1 MSSFIFDIE
10 TNGFLNVCDKVHCI
24 VLKNIDT
31 GEILTP
37 SNEDA
42 IKLLEDAELIIG
54 HNIIKFD
61 IPVLEKLYSATFR
74 GKIFDTLVG
83 TRLVYSDIKD
93 NDFSRKD
100 FPKDCIGKHSLKA
113 WGNRI
118 GEYKEQIDTDWQT
131 FTPEMLEY
139 CIQDT
144 EVTYKLYKVLE
155 EKGYSQEAM
164 DLEHE
169 VASLIF
175 KQEQHGFTFNRAKAE
190 ELSIKLKAR
199 QAELAEELQGVF
211 EPIVNERWSTKTGK
225 KLKDQVTIFN
235 PSSRHHVAQR
245 LKDKYGWDAKEFT
258 TDGKAKLDDT
268 ILSKLPYPEAKILCE
283 HFLLNKRIAQIANG
297 SQAWLKHERNGKI
310 HGTCNT
316 NSCVTSRASHSFPNL
331 GQVPSTSA
339 PFGTECRELFTVPEG
354 KRLVGI
360 DVSGLEI
367 RMLCHFMSKFDNG
380 AYTKVV
386 LEGDI
391 HTETQKLA
399 GLDSRDNAKRFYY
412 CFLYGGSVKK
422 IAEVINKPFKEAG
435 KIKKRF
441 LNNLPALAKLI
452 EGVQSAAERGFIK
465 GLDKR
470 EIKVRN
476 SYSALNTLLQSAGAI
491 LCKKWLVEFN
501 KEVKKFKNAQQVVW
515 VHDEIQVECEEQDAE
530 DIGKIAVECIKR
542 AGEHY
547 QLRVPLTG
555 EYKISTNWSGTH

>member
-1 MSSFIFDIE
+1 MRYIFDIE
-10 TNGFLNVCDKVHCI
+10 TNGFLNVCDTVHCI

-37 SNEDA
+37 SNQEA
-42 IKLLEDAELIIG
+42 VKLLENAELLIG

-61 IPVLEKLYSATFR
+61 IPVLEKLLSVTFR
-74 GKIFDTLVG
+74 CKIFDTLVG
-83 TRLVYSDIKD
+83 TRLLFSDIKEK
-93 NDFSRKD
+93 DFSIKD
-100 FPKDCIGKHSLKA
+100 FPKDCIGRHSLKA

-118 GEYKEQIDTDWQT
+118 GEYKEQITTDWQT
-131 FTPEMLEY
+131 FTPEMLDY

-144 EVTYKLYKVLE
+144 EVTYKLYKVIE
-155 EKGYSQEAM
+155 EKGYSQEAL
-164 DLEHE
+164 DLEHD

-175 KQEQHGFTFNRAKAE
+175 KQEQYGFTFNREKAE
-190 ELSIKLKAR
+190 ALSVKLKAR

-211 EPIVNERWSTKTGK
+211 EPIVAERWSTKTGK
-225 KLKDQVTIFN
+225 RLKDSVTVFN

-258 TDGKAKLDDT
+258 SDGKAKLDDS

-316 NSCVTSRASHSFPNL
+316 NSCVTSRASHSYPNL

-339 PFGTECRELFTVPEG
+339 PFGKECRELFTVPEG
-354 KRLVGI
+354 KRLVGV
-360 DVSGLEI
+360 DVSSLEVM
-367 RMLCHFMSKFDNG
+367 MLCHYMSKFDNG
-380 AYTKVV
+380 AYTKVA

-399 GLDSRDNAKRFYY
+399 GLDSRDLAKRFYY

-441 LNNLPALAKLI
+441 LNNLPALHKLI
-452 EGVQSAAERGFIK
+452 EGVQSAAERGYLN

-470 EIKVRN
+470 QIKVRN

-491 LCKKWLVEFN
+491 LCKRWLVEFN
-501 KEVKKFKNAQQVVW
+501 KEIKKFKNAQQVVW
-515 VHDEIQVECEEQDAE
+515 VHDEIQVECEEKDADE
-530 DIGKIAVECIKR
+530 IGRIAVECIKR
-542 AGEHY
+542 AGEHFN
-547 QLRVPLTG
+547 LRVPLTG

>member
-1 MSSFIFDIE
+1 LRYVFDIE
-10 TNGFLNVCDKVHCI
+10 TNGFLHSCDKVHCI

-37 SNEDA
+37 DNETA
-42 IKLLEDAELIIG
+42 IKKLKEAELIIG

-61 IPVLEKLYSATFR
+61 IPVLEKLYSATFT

-83 TRLVYSDIKD
+83 TRLIFSDIKD
-93 NDFSRKD
+93 KDFSIKD

-118 GEYKEQIDTDWQT
+118 GEYKEQIETDWQT

-139 CIQDT
+139 CKQDT
-144 EVTYKLYKVLE
+144 EVTYKLYKVIE

-175 KQEQHGFTFNRAKAE
+175 KQEEHGFTFDTEKAQA
-190 ELSIKLKAR
+190 LSVKLKAR
-199 QAELAEELQGVF
+199 LAELSEELQDVF
-211 EPIVNERWSTKTGK
+211 QPIVTERWSTKTGK
-225 KLKDQVTIFN
+225 KLKDSVTIFN

-245 LKDKYGWDAKEFT
+245 LKEKYGWDAQEFT
-258 TDGKAKLDDT
+258 ADGKAKLDDS

-316 NSCVTSRASHSFPNL
+316 NSCVTSRASHSYPNL

-339 PFGTECRELFTVPEG
+339 PFGKECRELFTVPEG
-354 KRLVGI
+354 KRLVGV
-360 DVSGLEI
+360 DVSSLEVM
-367 RMLCHFMSKFDNG
+367 MLCHYMSKFDNG
-380 AYTKVV
+380 AYTKVA

-399 GLDSRDNAKRFYY
+399 GLDSRDLAKRFYY

-441 LNNLPALAKLI
+441 LNNLPALHKLI
-452 EGVQSAAERGFIK
+452 EGVQSAAERGYLT

-470 EIKVRN
+470 QIKVRN

-491 LCKKWLVEFN
+491 LCKRWLVEFN
-501 KEVKKFKNAQQVVW
+501 KEIQKYKNAQQVVW
-515 VHDEIQVECEEQDAE
+515 VHDEIQIECEEKDADE
-530 DIGKIAVECIKR
+530 IGRIAVECIKR
-542 AGEHY
+542 AGEHFN
-547 QLRVPLTG
+547 LRVPLTG

>member
-1 MSSFIFDIE
+1 
-10 TNGFLNVCDKVHCI
+10 
-24 VLKNIDT
+24 
-31 GEILTP
+31 
-37 SNEDA
+37 
-42 IKLLEDAELIIG
+42 
-54 HNIIKFD
+54 
-61 IPVLEKLYSATFR
+61 
-74 GKIFDTLVG
+74 
-83 TRLVYSDIKD
+83 
-93 NDFSRKD
+93 
-100 FPKDCIGKHSLKA
+100 
-113 WGNRI
+113 
-118 GEYKEQIDTDWQT
+118 
-131 FTPEMLEY
+131 
-139 CIQDT
+139 
-144 EVTYKLYKVLE
+144 
-155 EKGYSQEAM
+155 
-164 DLEHE
+164 
-169 VASLIF
+169 
-175 KQEQHGFTFNRAKAE
+175 
-190 ELSIKLKAR
+190 
-199 QAELAEELQGVF
+199 VF

-380 AYTKVV
+380 EYTKVV

>member
-1 MSSFIFDIE
+1 MRYVFDIE
-10 TNGFLNVCDKVHCI
+10 TNGFLHLCDKVHCI

-31 GEILTP
+31 GEILTLE
-37 SNEDA
+37 NETA
-42 IKLLEDAELIIG
+42 IKKLEEAELIIG

-61 IPVLEKLYSATFR
+61 IPVLEKLYSATFK

-83 TRLVYSDIKD
+83 TRLVYADIKES
-93 NDFSRKD
+93 DFSKKD

-118 GEYKEQIDTDWQT
+118 GEYKEQIETDWQT

-139 CIQDT
+139 CKQDT

-175 KQEQHGFTFNRAKAE
+175 KQEQHGFTFDKEKAE
-190 ELSIKLKAR
+190 ALSVKLKAR

-211 EPIVNERWSTKTGK
+211 EPIVAERWSTKTGK
-225 KLKDQVTIFN
+225 RLKDSVTVFN

-245 LKDKYGWDAKEFT
+245 LKDKYGWEAKEFT
-258 TDGKAKLDDT
+258 SDGKAKLDDS

-339 PFGTECRELFTVPEG
+339 PFGKECRELFTVPEG

-360 DVSGLEI
+360 DISGLEV

-391 HTETQKLA
+391 HSETQTLA
-399 GLDSRDNAKRFYY
+399 GLESRDLAKRFYY
-412 CFLYGGSVKK
+412 CLLYGGSVKRV
-422 IAEVINKPFKEAG
+422 AEVINKPLKEAG
-435 KIKKRF
+435 KVKKRF

-452 EGVQSAAERGFIK
+452 EGVQSAAERGYIK

-476 SYSALNTLLQSAGAI
+476 SYSSLNTLLQSAGSI
-491 LCKKWLVEFN
+491 VSKRWLVEFN
-501 KEVKKFKNAQQVVW
+501 KEIKKFKNAQQVVW

-542 AGEHY
+542 AGEHF

>member
-1 MSSFIFDIE
+1 MRYVFDIE
-10 TNGFLNVCDKVHCI
+10 TNGFLHSCDKVHCI
-24 VLKNIDT
+24 VLKDIDT

-37 SNEDA
+37 DNETA
-42 IKLLEDAELIIG
+42 IKKLKEAELIIG

-61 IPVLEKLYSATFR
+61 IPVLEKLYSATFT

-83 TRLVYSDIKD
+83 TRLIFSDIKD
-93 NDFSRKD
+93 KDFSIKD

-118 GEYKEQIDTDWQT
+118 GEYKEQIETDWQT

-139 CIQDT
+139 CKQDT
-144 EVTYKLYKVLE
+144 EVTYKLYKVIE

-175 KQEQHGFTFNRAKAE
+175 KQEEHGFTFDTEKAKA
-190 ELSIKLKAR
+190 LSVKLKAR
-199 QAELAEELQGVF
+199 LAELSEELQDVF
-211 EPIVNERWSTKTGK
+211 QPIVTERWSTKTGK
-225 KLKDQVTIFN
+225 KLKDSVTIFN

-245 LKDKYGWDAKEFT
+245 LKEKYGWDAQEFT
-258 TDGKAKLDDT
+258 ADGKAKLDDS

-316 NSCVTSRASHSFPNL
+316 NSCVTSRASHSYPNL

-339 PFGTECRELFTVPEG
+339 PFGKECRELFTVPEG
-354 KRLVGI
+354 KRLVGV
-360 DVSGLEI
+360 DVSSLEVM
-367 RMLCHFMSKFDNG
+367 MLCHYMSKFDNG
-380 AYTKVV
+380 AYTKVA

-399 GLDSRDNAKRFYY
+399 GLDSRDLAKRFYY

-441 LNNLPALAKLI
+441 LNNLPALHKLI
-452 EGVQSAAERGFIK
+452 EGVQSAAERGYLT

-470 EIKVRN
+470 QIKVRN

-491 LCKKWLVEFN
+491 LCKRWLVEFN
-501 KEVKKFKNAQQVVW
+501 KEIQKYKNAQQVVW
-515 VHDEIQVECEEQDAE
+515 VHDEIQIECEEKDADE
-530 DIGKIAVECIKR
+530 IGRIAVECIKR
-542 AGEHY
+542 AGEHFN
-547 QLRVPLTG
+547 LRVPLTG

>member
-1 MSSFIFDIE
+1 MRYVFDIE
-10 TNGFLNVCDKVHCI
+10 TNGFLHSCDKVHCI
-24 VLKNIDT
+24 VLKDIDT

-37 SNEDA
+37 DNETA
-42 IKLLEDAELIIG
+42 IKKLKEAELIIG

-61 IPVLEKLYSATFR
+61 IPVLEKLYSATFT

-83 TRLVYSDIKD
+83 TRLIFSDIKD
-93 NDFSRKD
+93 KDFSIKD

-118 GEYKEQIDTDWQT
+118 GEYKEQIETDWQT

-139 CIQDT
+139 CKQDT
-144 EVTYKLYKVLE
+144 EVTYKLYKVIE

-175 KQEQHGFTFNRAKAE
+175 KQEEHGFTFDTEKAQA
-190 ELSIKLKAR
+190 LSVKLKAR
-199 QAELAEELQGVF
+199 LAELSEELQDVF
-211 EPIVNERWSTKTGK
+211 QPIVTERWSTKTGK
-225 KLKDQVTIFN
+225 KLKDSVTIFN

-245 LKDKYGWDAKEFT
+245 LKEKYGWDAQEFT
-258 TDGKAKLDDT
+258 ADGKAKLDDS

-316 NSCVTSRASHSFPNL
+316 NSCVTSRASHSYPNL

-339 PFGTECRELFTVPEG
+339 PFGKECRELFTVPKG
-354 KRLVGI
+354 KRLVGV
-360 DVSGLEI
+360 DVSSLEVL
-367 RMLCHFMSKFDNG
+367 MLCHFMSKFDNG
-380 AYTKVV
+380 EYAKVA

-399 GLDSRDNAKRFYY
+399 GLDSRDLAKRFYY

-441 LNNLPALAKLI
+441 LNNLPALHKLI
-452 EGVQSAAERGFIK
+452 EAVQSAAERGYLT

-470 EIKVRN
+470 QIKVRN

-491 LCKKWLVEFN
+491 LCKRWLVEFN
-501 KEVKKFKNAQQVVW
+501 KEIKKFKNAQQVVW
-515 VHDEIQVECEEQDAE
+515 VHDEIQIECEEKDADE
-530 DIGKIAVECIKR
+530 IGRIAVECIKR
-542 AGEHY
+542 AGKHFN
-547 QLRVPLTG
+547 LRVPLTG

>member
-1 MSSFIFDIE
+1 MRYIFDIE
-10 TNGFLNVCDKVHCI
+10 TNGFLNVCDTVHCI

-37 SNEDA
+37 SNQEA
-42 IKLLEDAELIIG
+42 VKLLENAELLIG

-61 IPVLEKLYSATFR
+61 IPVLERLLSVTFR
-74 GKIFDTLVG
+74 CKIFDTLVG
-83 TRLVYSDIKD
+83 TRLLFSDIKEK
-93 NDFSRKD
+93 DFSIKD
-100 FPKDCIGKHSLKA
+100 FPKDCIGRHSLKA

-118 GEYKEQIDTDWQT
+118 GEYKEQITTDWQT
-131 FTPEMLEY
+131 FTPEMLDY

-144 EVTYKLYKVLE
+144 EVTYKLYKVIE

-164 DLEHE
+164 DLEHD

-175 KQEQHGFTFNRAKAE
+175 KQEQYGFTFNREKAE
-190 ELSIKLKAR
+190 ALSVKLKAR

-211 EPIVNERWSTKTGK
+211 EPIVAERWSTKTGK
-225 KLKDQVTIFN
+225 RLKDSVTVFN

-258 TDGKAKLDDT
+258 SDGKAKLDDS

-297 SQAWLKHERNGKI
+297 TQAWLKHERDGKI

-316 NSCVTSRASHSFPNL
+316 NSCVTQRASHSFPNL

-339 PFGTECRELFTVPEG
+339 PYGKECRELFTVPEG

-360 DVSGLEI
+360 DVSSLEVM
-367 RMLCHFMSKFDNG
+367 MLCHFMSKFDNG
-380 AYTKVV
+380 AYTKVA
-386 LEGDI
+386 LDGDI

-399 GLDSRDNAKRFYY
+399 GLDSRDLAKRFYY

-422 IAEVINKPFKEAG
+422 IAEVIGKPFKEAG

-441 LNNLPALAKLI
+441 LNNLPALHKLI
-452 EGVQSAAERGFIK
+452 EGVQSAAERGYLT

-470 EIKVRN
+470 QIKVRN

-491 LCKKWLVEFN
+491 LCKRWLVEFN
-501 KEVKKFKNAQQVVW
+501 KEITKFKNAQQVVW

-530 DIGKIAVECIKR
+530 DIGKIAVDCIRR
-542 AGEHY
+542 AGKHF

>member
-1 MSSFIFDIE
+1 LRYVFDIE
-10 TNGFLNVCDKVHCI
+10 TNGFLHSCDKVHCI
-24 VLKNIDT
+24 VLKDIDT

-37 SNEDA
+37 DNETA
-42 IKLLEDAELIIG
+42 IKKLKEAELIIG

-61 IPVLEKLYSATFR
+61 IPVLEKLYSATFT

-83 TRLVYSDIKD
+83 TRLIFSDIKD
-93 NDFSRKD
+93 KDFSIKD

-118 GEYKEQIDTDWQT
+118 GEYKEQIETDWQT

-139 CIQDT
+139 CKQDT
-144 EVTYKLYKVLE
+144 EVTYKLYKVIE

-175 KQEQHGFTFNRAKAE
+175 KQEEHGFTFDTEKAQA
-190 ELSIKLKAR
+190 LSVKLKAR
-199 QAELAEELQGVF
+199 LAELSEELQDVF
-211 EPIVNERWSTKTGK
+211 QPIVTERWSTKTGK
-225 KLKDQVTIFN
+225 KLKDSVTIFN

-245 LKDKYGWDAKEFT
+245 LKEKYGWDAQEFT
-258 TDGKAKLDDT
+258 ADGKAKLDDS

-316 NSCVTSRASHSFPNL
+316 NSCVTSRASHSYPNL

-339 PFGTECRELFTVPEG
+339 PFGKECRELFTVPKG
-354 KRLVGI
+354 KRLVGV
-360 DVSGLEI
+360 DVSSLEVM
-367 RMLCHFMSKFDNG
+367 MLCHYMSKFDNG
-380 AYTKVV
+380 AYTKVA

-399 GLDSRDNAKRFYY
+399 GLDSRDLAKRFYY

-441 LNNLPALAKLI
+441 LNNLPALHKLI
-452 EGVQSAAERGFIK
+452 EGVQSAAERGYLT

-470 EIKVRN
+470 QIKVRN

-491 LCKKWLVEFN
+491 LCKRWLVEFN
-501 KEVKKFKNAQQVVW
+501 KEIQKYKNAQQVVW
-515 VHDEIQVECEEQDAE
+515 VHDEIQIECEEKDADE
-530 DIGKIAVECIKR
+530 IGRIAVECIKR
-542 AGEHY
+542 AGKHFN
-547 QLRVPLTG
+547 LRVPLTG

>member
-1 MSSFIFDIE
+1 MRYVFDIE
-10 TNGFLNVCDKVHCI
+10 TNGFLHSCDKVHCI
-24 VLKNIDT
+24 VLKDIDT

-37 SNEDA
+37 DNETA
-42 IKLLEDAELIIG
+42 IKKLKEAELIIG

-61 IPVLEKLYSATFR
+61 IPVLEKLYSATFT

-83 TRLVYSDIKD
+83 TRLIFSDIKD
-93 NDFSRKD
+93 KDFSIKD

-118 GEYKEQIDTDWQT
+118 GEYKEQIETDWQT

-139 CIQDT
+139 CKQDT
-144 EVTYKLYKVLE
+144 EVTYKLYKVIE

-175 KQEQHGFTFNRAKAE
+175 KQEEHGFTFDTEKAQA
-190 ELSIKLKAR
+190 LSVKLKAR
-199 QAELAEELQGVF
+199 LAELSEELQSVF
-211 EPIVNERWSTKTGK
+211 KPIVTERWSTKTGK
-225 KLKDQVTIFN
+225 KLKDSVTIFN

-245 LKDKYGWDAKEFT
+245 LKEKYGWDAQEFT
-258 TDGKAKLDDT
+258 ADGKAKLDDS

-316 NSCVTSRASHSFPNL
+316 NSCVTSRASHSYPNL

-339 PFGTECRELFTVPEG
+339 PFGKECRELFTVPEG
-354 KRLVGI
+354 KRLVGV
-360 DVSGLEI
+360 DVSSLEVM
-367 RMLCHFMSKFDNG
+367 MLCHYMSKFDNG
-380 AYTKVV
+380 AYTKVA

-399 GLDSRDNAKRFYY
+399 GLDSRDLAKRFYY

-441 LNNLPALAKLI
+441 LNNLPALHKLI
-452 EGVQSAAERGFIK
+452 EGVQSAAERGYLT

-470 EIKVRN
+470 QIKVRN

-491 LCKKWLVEFN
+491 LCKRWLVEFN
-501 KEVKKFKNAQQVVW
+501 KEIQKYKNAQQVVW
-515 VHDEIQVECEEQDAE
+515 VHDEIQIECEEKDADE
-530 DIGKIAVECIKR
+530 IGRIAVECIKR
-542 AGEHY
+542 AGEHFN
-547 QLRVPLTG
+547 LRVPLTG

>member
-1 MSSFIFDIE
+1 MRYVFDIE
-10 TNGFLNVCDKVHCI
+10 TNGFLHSCDKVHCI
-24 VLKNIDT
+24 VLKDIDT

-37 SNEDA
+37 DNETA
-42 IKLLEDAELIIG
+42 IKKLEEADLIIG

-61 IPVLEKLYSATFR
+61 IPVLEKLYSATFK

-83 TRLVYSDIKD
+83 TRLIFSDIKD
-93 NDFSRKD
+93 KDFSIKD

-118 GEYKEQIDTDWQT
+118 GEYKEQIETDWQT

-139 CIQDT
+139 CKQDT
-144 EVTYKLYKVLE
+144 EVTYKLYKVIE

-175 KQEQHGFTFNRAKAE
+175 KQEEHGFTFDTEKAQA
-190 ELSIKLKAR
+190 LSVKLKAR
-199 QAELAEELQGVF
+199 LAELSEELQGVF
-211 EPIVNERWSTKTGK
+211 KPIVTERWSTKTGK
-225 KLKDQVTIFN
+225 KLKDSVTIFN

-245 LKDKYGWDAKEFT
+245 LKEKYGWDAQEFT
-258 TDGKAKLDDT
+258 ADGKAKLDDS

-316 NSCVTSRASHSFPNL
+316 NSCVTSRASHSYPNL

-339 PFGTECRELFTVPEG
+339 PFGKECRELFTVPEG
-354 KRLVGI
+354 KRLVGV
-360 DVSGLEI
+360 DVSSLEVM
-367 RMLCHFMSKFDNG
+367 MLCHYMSKFDNG
-380 AYTKVV
+380 AYTKVA

-399 GLDSRDNAKRFYY
+399 GLDSRDLAKRFYY

-441 LNNLPALAKLI
+441 LNNLPALHKLI
-452 EGVQSAAERGFIK
+452 EGVQSAAERGYLT

-470 EIKVRN
+470 QIKVRN

-491 LCKKWLVEFN
+491 LCKRWLVEFN
-501 KEVKKFKNAQQVVW
+501 KEIQKYKNAQQVVW
-515 VHDEIQVECEEQDAE
+515 VHDEIQVECEEKDADE
-530 DIGKIAVECIKR
+530 IGRIAVECIKR
-542 AGEHY
+542 AGEHFN
-547 QLRVPLTG
+547 LRVPLTG

>member
-1 MSSFIFDIE
+1 MRYVFDIE
-10 TNGFLNVCDKVHCI
+10 TNGFLHSCDKVHCI
-24 VLKNIDT
+24 VLKDIDT

-37 SNEDA
+37 DNETA
-42 IKLLEDAELIIG
+42 IKKLKEAELIIG

-61 IPVLEKLYSATFR
+61 IPVLEKLYSATFT

-83 TRLVYSDIKD
+83 TRLIFSDIKD
-93 NDFSRKD
+93 KDFSIKD

-118 GEYKEQIDTDWQT
+118 GEYKEQIETDWQT

-139 CIQDT
+139 CKQDT
-144 EVTYKLYKVLE
+144 EVTYKLYKVIE

-175 KQEQHGFTFNRAKAE
+175 KQEEHGFTFDTEKAQA
-190 ELSIKLKAR
+190 LSVKLKAR
-199 QAELAEELQGVF
+199 LAELSEELQDVF
-211 EPIVNERWSTKTGK
+211 QPIVTERWSTKTGK
-225 KLKDQVTIFN
+225 KLKDSVTIFN

-245 LKDKYGWDAKEFT
+245 LKEKYGWDAQEFT
-258 TDGKAKLDDT
+258 ADGKAKLDDS

-316 NSCVTSRASHSFPNL
+316 NSCVTSRASHSYPNL

-339 PFGTECRELFTVPEG
+339 PFGKECRELFTVPKG
-354 KRLVGI
+354 KRLVGV
-360 DVSGLEI
+360 DVSSLEVL
-367 RMLCHFMSKFDNG
+367 MLCHFMSKFDNG
-380 AYTKVV
+380 KYAKVA

-399 GLDSRDNAKRFYY
+399 GLDSRDLAKRFYY

-441 LNNLPALAKLI
+441 LNNLPALHKLI
-452 EGVQSAAERGFIK
+452 EAVQSAAERGYLT

-470 EIKVRN
+470 QIKVRN

-491 LCKKWLVEFN
+491 LCKRWLVEFN
-501 KEVKKFKNAQQVVW
+501 KEIKKFKNAQQVVW
-515 VHDEIQVECEEQDAE
+515 VHDEIQIECEEKDADE
-530 DIGKIAVECIKR
+530 IGRIAVECIKR
-542 AGEHY
+542 AGKHFN
-547 QLRVPLTG
+547 LRVPLTG